1 MKKTAQTVVVT
12 GGCGAIGVNLLR
24 KLVAIGGYEI
34 HVVDNLSSG
43 NNELPPEVE
52 FSNIDISNNEKLD
65 NFFKTN
71 KPNVVYHLAAHFANQ
86 NSVDHPRSDTMTNV
100 VGLINLLEQQ
110 VSNKDLERVVYASSS
125 CVYGNSAIM
134 SEDVNVAPYDT
145 PYAINKY
152 VGELYCKYYAEIHR
166 VPIVC
171 ARVFNNFGPG
181 EEPGPY
187 RNVIPNFIL
196 KALRGEDLLITGSG
210 DETRD
215 FTYVENTVDFLYRL
229 ASSKYNCAE
238 VFNSGTGVGL
248 SIEELAELIIEI
260 TGSSSA
266 LRFTD
271 ARPWDHVKHRVADTK
286 KSGEYLG
293 YDPKPKIRQEL
304 EETVSWIQKKMNL

>member
-1 MKKTAQTVVVT
+1 MKKRAQTVVVT

-24 KLVAIGGYEI
+24 RLTAIGGYDI

-43 NNELPPEVE
+43 NNELPPEVK

-71 KPNVVYHLAAHFANQ
+71 KPNIVYHLAAHFANQ

-110 VSNKDLERVVYASSS
+110 ISNNNLEKVVYASSS

-134 SEDVNVAPYDT
+134 SEDVKVAPYET

-152 VGELYCKYYAEIHR
+152 VGELYCKYYAEIHQ
-166 VPIVC
+166 VPLVC
-171 ARVFNNFGPG
+171 ARIFNNFGPG
-181 EEPGPY
+181 EDPGPY

-196 KALRGEDLLITGSG
+196 KALRDEELLITGTG

-215 FTYVENTVDFLYRL
+215 FTYVDSTVDFLYRL
-229 ASSKYNCAE
+229 ESSKYNCAE

-248 SIEELAELIIEI
+248 SIKALAELIIEI
-260 TGSSSA
+260 TGSSST
-266 LRFTD
+266 LKFTE
-271 ARPWDHVKHRVADTK
+271 ARPWDHVKHRAADTK
-286 KSGEYLG
+286 KSGKCLR
-293 YDPKPKIRQEL
+293 YDPKPQFRQEL
-304 EETVSWIQKKMNL
+304 EETVRWIRKKVDL